1 MHSSDIFPFKSP
13 EETHTKTRQRCS
25 HTSKQTQSRHT
36 QVCGDV
42 PERDVSVMS
51 TRELRQGIE
60 GVTII
65 HRSIEGVTIIFIFVC
80 VCWDVRIFTEN
91 LMERKIQEIQ
101 RAQRQL
107 GWKAAMGRLWWKCPR
122 TRDHPPPA
130 MQSSPALFTYLVP
143 WTKYKYSPM
152 YKYKTTLRV

>member
-13 EETHTKTRQRCS
+13 EETHTNPRQRCS

-42 PERDVSVMS
+42 PGRDVSVMS

-65 HRSIEGVTIIFIFVC
+65 HRSIEGVTIILIFVC
-80 VCWDVRIFTEN
+80 VCCDVRIFTEN

-122 TRDHPPPA
+122 TRTTHRQLCNPHQPCLRIWCRG
-130 MQSSPALFTYLVP
+130 QNTNTRQCTN
-143 WTKYKYSPM
+143 TKPH
-152 YKYKTTLRV
+152 